1 MNGRLALELT
11 IGRKCQLLSTW
22 LPDTTIEVML
32 RNFCPRRLALFLGKI
47 LPVAFVAV
55 MAITLQAQDWQ
66 NATSLPGID
75 FTGLTAAQKASVLR
89 VMRAQGC
96 SCGCDMRMAEC
107 RVKDPACAY
116 SKGMA
121 GVVIQAIKAGKTEQ
135 AAFDLAKASQWGH
148 LPEVKL
154 LEDPVSIPVSGSPV
168 LGPANAA
175 VTIVEFSDFQCP
187 YCILA
192 VPQLQAILR
201 AYPTQVKLIFKQF
214 PLEIHSRAFLAAAS
228 AVAANNQG
236 KFWPMHDAMF
246 AHHDDLNRDTF
257 IKLAKDMGLDVA
269 RFEKDLDSEE
279 TKRAVEKDVEDGDKA
294 GVQGTPTIF
303 INGQR
308 YNGAISLQY
317 LKPIF
322 DEAIKQAPK
331 MQASTAH

>member
-1 MNGRLALELT
+1 
-11 IGRKCQLLSTW
+11 
-22 LPDTTIEVML
+22 
-32 RNFCPRRLALFLGKI
+32 
-47 LPVAFVAV
+47 
-55 MAITLQAQDWQ
+55 
-66 NATSLPGID
+66 
-75 FTGLTAAQKASVLR
+75 
-89 VMRAQGC
+89 
-96 SCGCDMRMAEC
+96 
-107 RVKDPACAY
+107 
-116 SKGMA
+116 
-121 GVVIQAIKAGKTEQ
+121 
-135 AAFDLAKASQWGH
+135 
-148 LPEVKL
+148 
-154 LEDPVSIPVSGSPV
+154 
-168 LGPANAA
+168 
-175 VTIVEFSDFQCP
+175 
-187 YCILA
+187 
-192 VPQLQAILR
+192 
-201 AYPTQVKLIFKQF
+201 VKLIFKQF

-279 TKRAVEKDVEDGDKA
+279 TKRAVEKDVDDGDKA

-331 MQASTAH
+331 MQASMAR

>member
-1 MNGRLALELT
+1 
-11 IGRKCQLLSTW
+11 
-22 LPDTTIEVML
+22 ML
-32 RNFCPRRLALFLGKI
+32 RHFCFRKLRWAMRI
-47 LPVAFVAV
+47 IRPVALISL
-55 MAITLQAQDWQ
+55 MAMRLQAQDWQ
-66 NATSLPGID
+66 SATTLPGID
-75 FTGLTAAQKASVLR
+75 FSGLTAAQKASVLR

-107 RVKDPACAY
+107 RVKDPSCTY

-135 AAFDLAKASQWGH
+135 QAFDLAKASQWGH

-154 LEDPVSIPVSGSPV
+154 LEDPVSIPVAGSPV
-168 LGPANAA
+168 LGPANAP

-192 VPQLQAILR
+192 VPQIQAILK
-201 AYPTQVKLIFKQF
+201 AYPTQAKLIFKQF
-214 PLEIHSRAFLAAAS
+214 PLEIHSRAFLAAS
-228 AVAANNQG
+228 AAIAANDQG

-246 AHHDDLNRDTF
+246 AHHDDLSRETF
-257 IKLAKDMGLDVA
+257 VKLAKDLGLDVA
-269 RFEKDLDSEE
+269 RFEKDLDSDE

-303 INGQR
+303 VNGQR
-308 YNGAISLQY
+308 YNGPISLQY

-322 DEAIKQAPK
+322 DEAVKSAPK
-331 MQASTAH
+331 MQASAGH